1 MTSASKVYIR
11 DKKYSWIPATI
22 VSTDKAS
29 NTAVV
34 VVDLPEDWVDTTSG
48 ASAGLLGKEDKR
60 EVIVKLSSYP
70 GGELPR
76 QNIDE
81 NGKLLAKSDMV
92 DLPNLHEAGILYN
105 LKELHTSGIPYS
117 RVGDIVVAMNPF
129 RRRGKLYTKEKQE
142 SYAKKIILGDHDDTA
157 FVQSESAAASFY
169 KFEKS
174 HFEPHIYETSSRAY
188 SGLYGADASDQTILV
203 SGESGAGKTE
213 TVKIV
218 MSHLTKIANFCHS
231 DVMDTDILDSV
242 AVSEALVTRILDSN
256 PVFEAFGNATT
267 LRNDNSSRF
276 GKYTQLKFQLIQ
288 TKSKIVETDQYTFV
302 LCGADCTTYLL
313 EKSRVVS
320 HVSKERNFNIFYQ
333 LLASPTT
340 FRSEVWD
347 VLANATAESF
357 RYIGTPAKN
366 VICGKS
372 DAQHW
377 TETQKDLC
385 ELGISGDKF
394 LQMMRALCVV
404 MQLGNI
410 IFGPDPAND
419 DHTIVSNTD
428 ELEKLSEIMGMPA
441 SLLNA
446 ALTERTM
453 TARGE
458 SHKVMLKVRQAMDA
472 RDALAKEIYAR
483 LFDWLVKFIN
493 AATLGEKQ
501 NDNEHS
507 YRNIG
512 LLDLFGFEAF
522 DVNRFEQLCINYANE
537 KLQYKYARDN
547 FRSLQEE
554 YEAEGIDLFDFASV
568 DNSSILNL
576 IESRLGLFAVLNEE
590 CVLPNGNA
598 KSFVYKAKKVH
609 KDQPALVKKLL
620 HGPSEFGIKHFAG
633 DVVYDASE
641 FIACNK
647 DSISVDLIECASKS
661 SNSLISD
668 EFIKLSNEKKELS
681 QVKGRRGAIFNQ
693 MTCTKFK
700 SQVTSLMAV
709 IDQSRTQFIRCI
721 KPNKSMKPYVTD
733 HTHTLV
739 QLSSAGL
746 LTAIT
751 ILRES
756 YPDNI
761 QYEKILERFQCLAPN
776 AVSSVSNLKDQVS
789 TLLSTVLDE
798 KEKVVGGK
806 VSYPFALGKT
816 KVYFRIGLLETLE
829 SDRLSLYTKHVLF
842 IQSCVRRN
850 LAMSIFSSMKE
861 AVTLINMFLRAHKA
875 MKRARNHYLKF
886 LSCLISLQSL
896 FRQKAARKSFTVARK
911 AVTRL
916 QAHIVGKRT
925 RKKYLKCLTCTI
937 SLQSWF
943 RQLLAKCALIELQEV
958 SAARY
963 IQKRWQCWKR
973 RKEFCLLKYAT
984 LCVQKRWRSW
994 RATSS
999 FSKLKNATLIV
1010 QKWLRGWRL
1019 RNDIL
1024 IMKNAVLLVQKWW
1037 RSWKLRIE
1045 FLKFKNATL
1054 LVQKVVRKA
1063 KHKMQFTC
1071 AITACVESARKDHAR
1086 IKVQEVISQELTAHN
1101 SSGVDPWLLL
1111 DRCDK
1116 IMDDLSGDLFEFRSD
1131 CSTLKEEVLH
1141 SNNTIR
1147 HLNTAL
1153 EYSEAACKAIK
1164 SNCKSQIQKLK
1175 EELHDSQTKINCQEK
1190 VIESANESHLDYKRR
1205 KEKEILELRHMME
1218 RNRQKANEESE
1229 SKKKEVDEIVS
1240 KIKMEGKEGHTAQRG
1255 KLRRLRA
1262 ISKESKTVTV
1272 MMVRRCWTWF
1282 VGRMARKAKTKKE
1295 FESSMT
1301 PCFEDTCFGLV
1312 CVENKEEISQELVAH
1327 NSTSTD
1333 PWSLLERFDRMIN
1346 ALSGDLF
1353 EVKNDCSALKEEVR
1367 QSKETI
1373 LHLYTAIQYSEAA
1386 YKAIKSKHITPGSN
1400 IHKPKMQLHTAQ

>member
-1 MTSASKVYIR
+1 
-11 DKKYSWIPATI
+11 
-22 VSTDKAS
+22 
-29 NTAVV
+29 
-34 VVDLPEDWVDTTSG
+34 
-48 ASAGLLGKEDKR
+48 
-60 EVIVKLSSYP
+60 
-70 GGELPR
+70 
-76 QNIDE
+76 
-81 NGKLLAKSDMV
+81 
-92 DLPNLHEAGILYN
+92 
-105 LKELHTSGIPYS
+105 
-117 RVGDIVVAMNPF
+117 
-129 RRRGKLYTKEKQE
+129 
-142 SYAKKIILGDHDDTA
+142 
-157 FVQSESAAASFY
+157 
-169 KFEKS
+169 
-174 HFEPHIYETSSRAY
+174 
-188 SGLYGADASDQTILV
+188 
-203 SGESGAGKTE
+203 
-213 TVKIV
+213 
-218 MSHLTKIANFCHS
+218 
-231 DVMDTDILDSV
+231 
-242 AVSEALVTRILDSN
+242 
-256 PVFEAFGNATT
+256 
-267 LRNDNSSRF
+267 
-276 GKYTQLKFQLIQ
+276 
-288 TKSKIVETDQYTFV
+288 
-302 LCGADCTTYLL
+302 
-313 EKSRVVS
+313 
-320 HVSKERNFNIFYQ
+320 
-333 LLASPTT
+333 
-340 FRSEVWD
+340 
-347 VLANATAESF
+347 
-357 RYIGTPAKN
+357 
-366 VICGKS
+366 
-372 DAQHW
+372 
-377 TETQKDLC
+377 
-385 ELGISGDKF
+385 
-394 LQMMRALCVV
+394 
-404 MQLGNI
+404 
-410 IFGPDPAND
+410 
-419 DHTIVSNTD
+419 
-428 ELEKLSEIMGMPA
+428 
-441 SLLNA
+441 
-446 ALTERTM
+446 
-453 TARGE
+453 
-458 SHKVMLKVRQAMDA
+458 
-472 RDALAKEIYAR
+472 
-483 LFDWLVKFIN
+483 
-493 AATLGEKQ
+493 
-501 NDNEHS
+501 
-507 YRNIG
+507 
-512 LLDLFGFEAF
+512 
-522 DVNRFEQLCINYANE
+522 
-537 KLQYKYARDN
+537 
-547 FRSLQEE
+547 
-554 YEAEGIDLFDFASV
+554 
-568 DNSSILNL
+568 
-576 IESRLGLFAVLNEE
+576 
-590 CVLPNGNA
+590 
-598 KSFVYKAKKVH
+598 
-609 KDQPALVKKLL
+609 
-620 HGPSEFGIKHFAG
+620 
-633 DVVYDASE
+633 
-641 FIACNK
+641 
-647 DSISVDLIECASKS
+647 
-661 SNSLISD
+661 
-668 EFIKLSNEKKELS
+668 
-681 QVKGRRGAIFNQ
+681 

-751 ILRES
+751 IVRES
-756 YPDNI
+756 YPDNLL
-761 QYEKILERFQCLAPN
+761 YDEVFDRFQCLVPI
-776 AVSSVSNLKDQVS
+776 AVSSDTNLKDQVS
-789 TLLSTVLDE
+789 TLLSTVLDGME
-798 KEKVVGGK
+798 KAVGSK
-806 VSYPFALGKT
+806 MSYPFALGKT

-999 FSKLKNATLIV
+999 FSNLKNATLIV